1 MCAMNFELIDY
12 SEDYYTVSLKETV
25 PENRSGKFVQ
35 IRHKKSNQE
44 FIVLSLSI
52 LTIYHADI
60 VEKFCLS
67 KEIKG
72 RYHRAKNYF
81 MITDTSW
88 EVIGGG
94 HWGINSIKKILVLAG
109 KSQAYGSFDSDGLEA
124 NILSLRRMKGYTVNI
139 ES

>member
-12 SEDYYTVSLKETV
+12 SEDYYKESLNEPV

-35 IRHKKSNQE
+35 IRNKKSGKE

-67 KEIKG
+67 KGIKG

-81 MITDTSW
+81 KITDTSW

-94 HWGINSIKKILVLAG
+94 HWGINSRHNILVLAG
-109 KSQAYGSFDSDGLEA
+109 KSQAYGKFNSDGLETK
-124 NILSLRRMKGYTVNI
+124 IQSLERMKGYTVKT
-139 ES
+139 EE